1 MGLFLERKMETFMG
15 SVEIMLFVYA
25 LAAVVSYMMA
35 GVIKLIFAGIQLKN
49 AKSATD
55 SATPEGKT

>member
-1 MGLFLERKMETFMG
+1 METFMG

-35 GVIKLIFAGIQLKN
+35 GVIKLIFIGIQLRN

-55 SATPEGKT
+55 GAPPEGKA